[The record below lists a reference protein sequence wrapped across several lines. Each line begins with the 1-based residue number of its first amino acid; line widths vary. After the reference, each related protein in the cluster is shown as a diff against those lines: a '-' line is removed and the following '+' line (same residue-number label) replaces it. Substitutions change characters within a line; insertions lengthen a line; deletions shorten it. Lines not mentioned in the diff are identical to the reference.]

1 MSISALEDNNPSQ
14 NRQDDF
20 TQLVT
25 TRRSVRAFLP
35 DPVDPELLSKLFTL
49 ATSAPS
55 NCNSQPWLTH
65 VVSGASRD
73 AMREALMRTIG
84 EGEFVLDFPYDG
96 KYTGVYRERQL
107 DVGLMLYKAL
117 GVTREDKAG
126 KRQAFLRNL
135 EFFDAPHAAFI
146 FMPDWAGIR
155 EAADVGMYAQN
166 LMLSMRAYGISSC
179 PQTILG
185 YNADVVRKQ
194 LEIDSS
200 QKLLFGISFG
210 YADETR
216 PENQICPAR
225 ATLSEVT
232 KFYV

>member
-1 MSISALEDNNPSQ
+1 MSISVLEDNKPSQ
-14 NRQDDF
+14 NLADGF
-20 TQLVT
+20 AQLVT
-25 TRRSVRAFLP
+25 SRRSVRAFLP
-35 DPVDPELLSKLFTL
+35 EPIDPALMSKLFAL
-49 ATSAPS
+49 AASAPS

-73 AMREALMRTIG
+73 AMREALMGAIG
-84 EGEFVLDFPYDG
+84 EGDYVLDFPYDG
-96 KYTGVYRERQL
+96 KYSGVYRERQL

-117 GVTREDKAG
+117 GITREDKAG

-135 EFFDAPHAAFI
+135 EFFDAPHVVFI
-146 FMPDWAGIR
+146 FMPDWADIR

-166 LMLSMRAYGISSC
+166 LMLGMRAFGIASC

-185 YNADVVRKQ
+185 YNADVVREQ
-194 LEIDSS
+194 LKIDSS

-210 YADETR
+210 YEDKSR
-216 PENQICPAR
+216 PENQICPSR

-232 KFYV
+232 QFYD